1 MIAGLLY
8 NHRDVIKETVAM
20 ANAGERIELGDHG
33 ISLEMDGSKAYFN
46 YFWLRDNCPSAWDVD
61 TQERIYDILKE
72 PDDLRIT
79 QAKMDSDSLKVTW
92 LGGYQNE
99 YSLSWLAR
107 WHTGKNHGDIA
118 IRKRKAWY
126 ADHYPALRRFSYP
139 SLSQSPANVAEWTE
153 ALLDEGITLVEQMP
167 DSSEGL
173 LSLCELIGMVRSSF
187 SGYNFDV
194 FSKKNP
200 ENLAYTAK
208 ALELHTDLPAEESA
222 PGIQFLHCRKNDATG
237 GNSLFVDAVAV
248 AKDLEKEHFDFFK
261 VLTEFETPFRY
272 TTQHHDV
279 RAKQYIIE
287 LDPETKEV
295 SGINF
300 SQHMADVFDFAPE
313 KMDVFYPAFRKFGQM
328 MLDKKYLMTFR
339 LNAGECIVFDNHRIA
354 HGRAEYD
361 EGSGERYL
369 RGCYVDRGE
378 LRSKYRVL
386 GAKYRIA
393 S

>member
-222 PGIQFLHCRKNDATG
+222 PGIQFLHC
-237 GNSLFVDAVAV
+237 
-248 AKDLEKEHFDFFK
+248 
-261 VLTEFETPFRY
+261 
-272 TTQHHDV
+272 
-279 RAKQYIIE
+279 
-287 LDPETKEV
+287 
-295 SGINF
+295 
-300 SQHMADVFDFAPE
+300 
-313 KMDVFYPAFRKFGQM
+313 GQKH
-328 MLDKKYLMTFR
+328 LLIQI
-339 LNAGECIVFDNHRIA
+339 CPP
-354 HGRAEYD
+354 
-361 EGSGERYL
+361 
-369 RGCYVDRGE
+369 
-378 LRSKYRVL
+378 
-386 GAKYRIA
+386 
-393 S
+393 